1 MIRKSTGQIDENI
14 DAGQTDNE
22 YSDLDDSIADE
33 TFDIEKELGCPS
45 QSAAYYSF
53 DDDNN

>member
-45 QSAAYYSF
+45 QSAAYYSS